1 MKLRILLAS
10 RTSKRLAREA
20 RSSRRAL
27 RDHLRKEF
35 ALIRQLEIRARGL
48 RLYAAWASGGS
59 NVIQTSPEDW
69 PGATL
74 ADAAEV
80 SIKEPRLLN
89 GRSHGL

>member
-48 RLYAAWASGGS
+48 RLYAAWASRGT
-59 NVIQTSPEDW
+59 NVIQTRPEDW
-69 PGATL
+69 PEATL
-74 ADAAEV
+74 ADALEV
-80 SIKEPRLLN
+80 SIKEPQQLN